1 MADGFIKIYR
11 SLLDWEWFDDANTL
25 KLWLYILLRANW
37 EERKWRGITIHRG
50 QFVESLRTMAKKN
63 NMTVQEVR
71 TSLAHLKSTQNITQE
86 STQLGSLISVI
97 KWDFFQGQPSDI
109 NTPINT
115 EFNKPSTQHQ
125 HSNKKYKEHIRR
137 KEEREEASA
146 SFSPPSLSDIRSY
159 IFERNSNVIAERF
172 FDYYEAR
179 NWQGI
184 SDWKAL
190 LRSWETN
197 ERPEP
202 QQTAKPYRVK
212 ELPEY
217 MKGHEDIYD

>member
-1 MADGFIKIYR
+1 MI
-11 SLLDWEWFDDANTL
+11 
-25 KLWLYILLRANW
+25 
-37 EERKWRGITIHRG
+37 
-50 QFVESLRTMAKKN
+50 ESLPSISFHTGLSVRN
-63 NMTVQEVR
+63 IR
-71 TSLAHLKSTQNITQE
+71 TSLEKLKATREVTVKSTRY
-86 STQLGSLISVI
+86 GSVINVI
-97 KWDFFQGQPSDI
+97 KWDFYQGQPSLTD
-109 NTPINT
+109 
-115 EFNKPSTQHQ
+115 TQSDTQ
-125 HSNKKYKEHIRR
+125 TDREVTGKRHSNKKNKNIRR

-159 IFERNSNVIAERF
+159 ISERNSNVIAERF